1 MAGRCVD
8 GTDAKVGRAFERID
22 RILEEI
28 IVAAGSADEMGA
40 RRAAGAPC
48 GDEAFVY
55 VLLSLQ
61 SDSVGHGSH
70 FSRDNVKALLEVKE
84 LHACSNCFTLF

>member
-1 MAGRCVD
+1 
-8 GTDAKVGRAFERID
+8 
-22 RILEEI
+22 
-28 IVAAGSADEMGA
+28 
-40 RRAAGAPC
+40 
-48 GDEAFVY
+48 VY